1 VQDVVLA
8 LLFAGA
14 DTSLKD
20 ARGFDV
26 MIEGARGSREDI
38 IDVLRRS
45 GARTGISIMLQV
57 CFESGS
63 LHVDT
68 FGHNKMALP
77 TLKRGWRLV
86 LNLAAMRVLS
96 QGLGNWGLFEGAQAA
111 GRTSL
116 LY

>member
-57 CFESGS
+57 C
-63 LHVDT
+63 
-68 FGHNKMALP
+68 ALGADLCAL
-77 TLKRGWRLV
+77 TRLV
-86 LNLAAMRVLS
+86 TTRVASLTRR
-96 QGLGNWGLFEGAQAA
+96 GA
-111 GRTSL
+111 GV
-116 LY
+116 